1 MWIVNQRFAKKS
13 FITKRID
20 SWIENIFKSD
30 QFRCFECCSAQWG
43 DCIFGTSSRGCRISL
58 WISLVRRQP
67 FRPVCIM
74 FVEKS
79 QWALSFYVDPKRL
92 CQIVQQRKINLEPHN
107 FDGLRPVMQICP
119 LGKRGSVLRSVHLWV
134 RKCVKSRAFLLL
146 HRASS
151 PPLSERRA
159 TTNLPTNI
167 HSSVWLVNSVNG
179 A

>member
-1 MWIVNQRFAKKS
+1 MCVIVFFCQW
-13 FITKRID
+13 TRIF
-20 SWIENIFKSD
+20 SICYSLIHESTSPLLSD
-30 QFRCFECCSAQWG
+30 RCLGFTRN
-43 DCIFGTSSRGCRISL
+43 DH
-58 WISLVRRQP
+58 RQQN
-67 FRPVCIM
+67 VAAAATVIWN
-74 FVEKS
+74 EKS